1 MFTDK
6 NSILQLAALLIEHE
20 VKNVVLCP
28 GSRNSPIVH
37 TLVNH
42 PGFNCHSVTDER
54 SAGFFAMGLALH
66 GGRPAAVVCTS
77 GTALLNIHPAVA
89 EAFYQQVPLVV
100 ISADRPSGRI
110 GQMDGQT
117 VPQPGVFGSLVKKS
131 VNLPEGNTEEDIIY
145 CNRLVNETL
154 MELNHHGKGPV
165 HINVPLAEP
174 LFRFP
179 TEKLPEVRVITR
191 YQGLNVYDK
200 DYNQLIARLNKYNR
214 RMMVVGQMTLIY
226 LFEKKI
232 SKLIYKHFAWLTEHL
247 SNRTIPGL
255 PIRNFDALLY
265 TLPEEGKEKLKP
277 ELVITYGGH
286 IVSKRL
292 KKFLRTHPPKEH
304 WHVALD
310 GEVVDQFGCLTTVIE
325 IDPFEFIE
333 KIAPLIENKPCIYP
347 QVWETLS
354 KKIETPQ
361 FAYSEMAA
369 IGKLIQSLPVPSALH
384 IGNSSPIRYAQ
395 LYTLPEDV
403 EVLGNRGTAGIDGS
417 LSTALGYACASD
429 KLNFIVLGDLSFFYD
444 MNALWNAYIRPN
456 VRILLINN
464 GGGEI
469 FQAIP
474 GFDMPEETRRY
485 VTATHSTTAKGW
497 ALERGFSYTAVSNEN
512 ELAEAMPTFTLLES
526 NQPMLMEVFTDK
538 AEDIRLLKEYYHQL
552 KLKNEE
558 MRN

>member
-1 MFTDK
+1 VYTDK
-6 NSILQLAALLIEHE
+6 NSILQLVALLIEHE
-20 VKNVVLCP
+20 VKNIVLCP

-37 TLVNH
+37 TFVNH
-42 PGFNCHSVTDER
+42 PYFNCHSVTDER

-66 GGRPAAVVCTS
+66 GGKPAAVVCTS

-89 EAFYQQVPLVV
+89 EAFYQQVPLIV
-100 ISADRPSGRI
+100 ISADRPGGRI

-117 VPQPGVFGSLVKKS
+117 VPQPNVFGSLVKKS
-131 VNLPEGNTEEDIIY
+131 VNLPEGRTEEDLLY
-145 CNRLVNETL
+145 CNRLVNEAL
-154 MELNHHGKGPV
+154 LELNHHGKGPV
-165 HINVPLAEP
+165 HINVPLDEP
-174 LFRFP
+174 LFRF
-179 TEKLPEVRVITR
+179 TSEGLPEVRVITR
-191 YQGLNVYDK
+191 YQGLNIYDK
-200 DYNQLIARLNKYNR
+200 DYNQLITRLNKYNR
-214 RMMVVGQMTLIY
+214 RLMIVGQMTLIY

-232 SKLIYKHFAWLTEHL
+232 SKLIYKHFAWFSEHL
-247 SNRTIPGL
+247 GNRTIPGL

-265 TLPEEGKEKLKP
+265 KLSEEEKEKLRP

-286 IVSKRL
+286 TVSKRL

-310 GEVVDQFGCLTTVIE
+310 GEVVDQFGSLTTVIE

-333 KIAPLIENKPCIYP
+333 KIAPLMENKPCTYP

-354 KKIETPQ
+354 KQIEEPV

-369 IGKLIQSLPVPSALH
+369 IGKLIKSLPTPSALH

-395 LYTLPEDV
+395 LFNLPEEV

-417 LSTALGYACASD
+417 LSTAVGYASASE
-429 KLNFIVLGDLSFFYD
+429 KINFIILGDLSFFYD

-474 GFDMPEETRRY
+474 GFDMPEETRRF
-485 VTATHSTTAKGW
+485 VTATHTATAKGW
-497 ALERGFSYTAVSNEN
+497 ALERGFHYITAHDEN
-512 ELAEAMPTFTLLES
+512 ELNEAMSSFTQPESDKPVLL
-526 NQPMLMEVFTDK
+526 EVFTDK

-552 KLKNEE
+552 KVVDN
-558 MRN
+558 